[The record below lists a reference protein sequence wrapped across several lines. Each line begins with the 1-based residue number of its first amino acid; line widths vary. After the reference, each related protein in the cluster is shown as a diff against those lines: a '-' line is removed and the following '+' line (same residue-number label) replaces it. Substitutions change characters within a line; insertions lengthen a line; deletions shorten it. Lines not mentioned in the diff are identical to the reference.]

1 MFIRFS
7 LKNLII
13 NTFLSNPLTIKVKN
27 FTPYNI
33 INKANFLFFK
43 ENITLFYHELGLW
56 LYLTLLIIE
65 TYDWSLNLK
74 NILQLP
80 PTIYFVL
87 NYDEISIE

>member
-43 ENITLFYHELGLW
+43 ENITLFYHELGL
-56 LYLTLLIIE
+56 
-65 TYDWSLNLK
+65 
-74 NILQLP
+74 
-80 PTIYFVL
+80 
-87 NYDEISIE
+87 